1 MMLAPTDPYTFN
13 SLVGPSLLSSLDIVF
28 TSVYKV
34 ENTTDSLFVTVKD
47 GNKSMGQAC
56 MGQVSSAAPVFIP
69 MACID
74 AMLNC
79 PILLQSVTGKEIV
92 YFDPVYIDF
101 LGYEMFIISVQKVLY
116 SGETKIAWLYAGMEV
131 PMLTTL
137 LSGIDMGTNSFSYI
151 VDSHGKLLAVL
162 GSLSVG
168 TSELGTVTPDN
179 SSSTK
184 VVHTW
189 GLLQDKIGSISE
201 NETCKMQFSDEDDS
215 YFLEVFHYHPHPSV
229 QWLVVI
235 SLSSTKYTESS
246 RLSTR
251 FSVIITCALVAV
263 LLVVGVFSAIS
274 LSKKRNSVSPEPKI
288 DLDAGITKVLDKLHL
303 LKSHSSK
310 RTTKIIDEI
319 ISNLTQTGGL
329 FMPDLKKQTC
339 LLDTD
344 IQKWLN
350 EEIAPSKLAPDTP
363 SNVAAPLVS
372 VVSDSS
378 DILELKSLDFCIF
391 EIPPEGILERVAM
404 QVVSSLEL
412 LQALAIPVESFRFF
426 VHEVEQLYQANSYHN
441 RIHAADV
448 VQCLYYFLVNGLRE
462 IIGPTNYLDMFGL
475 IVSGIIH
482 DVGHPGV
489 NNAFLIATENDLAL
503 RYNDRSVLENFHSS
517 LGLKIMSSRV
527 TAEWNLSPNDKKYL
541 RSLIINLVLATDM
554 AQHFEII
561 SKFKTILEDPKRD
574 MMQNKEHR
582 TQLLCVA
589 IKTADISNVMRP
601 HKPMMYWVSQLTQEF
616 YNQGDQEK
624 ALGVPVSPFT
634 DRSEGVTKLSKLQ
647 TNFINIIAEPLLT
660 TFSAACPTPLMIEC
674 IKSNNEYWSSNQLH
688 HLSPSGQILP
698 GSIPPVPSPSLTPE
712 PPPHQQHKN
721 HNQHP
726 ANKQSPSQSP
736 SSKH

>member
-1 MMLAPTDPYTFN
+1 
-13 SLVGPSLLSSLDIVF
+13 
-28 TSVYKV
+28 
-34 ENTTDSLFVTVKD
+34 
-47 GNKSMGQAC
+47 MGQTC
-56 MGQVSSAAPVFIP
+56 MGQVSYRSPGFIP
-69 MACID
+69 MGCLDGMID
-74 AMLNC
+74 CASFFM
-79 PILLQSVTGKEIV
+79 PVPAREV
-92 YFDPVYIDF
+92 AYFDPSRIQF
-101 LGYEMFIISVQKVLY
+101 LGLELFVINVQKVLY
-116 SGETKIAWLYAGMEV
+116 SGETPVAWITTGMEV
-131 PMLTTL
+131 PTLTSL
-137 LSGIDMGTNSFSYI
+137 LSGINMGTNSFSYI

-162 GSLSVG
+162 GSLTVNS
-168 TSELGTVTPDN
+168 TEFGTVTPEN

-201 NETCKMQFSDEDDS
+201 NETCKMQYSDETDS
-215 YFLEVFHYHPHPSV
+215 YFFA

-235 SLSSTKYTESS
+235 SLSSTKYIESS
-246 RLSTR
+246 RVSTR
-251 FSVIITCALVAV
+251 FSIIITCALVVV
-263 LLVVGVFSAIS
+263 LLVVGVVSAIS
-274 LSKKRNSVSPEPKI
+274 LSKKGNSVSPEPKI
-288 DLDAGITKVLDKLHL
+288 DLDAGITKVLTSNQL
-303 LKSHSSK
+303 L
-310 RTTKIIDEI
+310 
-319 ISNLTQTGGL
+319 TGGL
-329 FMPDLKKQTC
+329 FMPDLGKQTS

-350 EEIAPSKLAPDTP
+350 EEIAPSKIMNLTSDAR
-363 SNVAAPLVS
+363 SNAPLVS

-378 DILELKSLDFCIF
+378 DTFELKSLDFCIF
-391 EIPPEGILERVAM
+391 EIQPEGILERVAM

-412 LQALAIPVESFRFF
+412 LQALAIPVESFRCF
-426 VHEVEQLYQANSYHN
+426 VREIEQLYKENSYHN
-441 RIHAADV
+441 KIHAADV
-448 VQCLYYFLVNGLRE
+448 VQCLYYFLVHGLAD

-517 LGLKIMSSRV
+517 LGLKIMSTRA
-527 TAEWNLSPNDKKYL
+527 TTEWNLSPNDKKYL
-541 RSLIINLVLATDM
+541 RSLVINLVLSTDM

-660 TFSAACPTPLMIEC
+660 TFSAACPTPLMIQC

-698 GSIPPVPSPSLTPE
+698 GIPVPSPSLTPE
-712 PPPHQQHKN
+712 PPPHQQQPHKN
-721 HNQHP
+721 QQPTHNR
-726 ANKQSPSQSP
+726 SPSLSS